1 MIGTQIVETPDRES
15 PGRTGARTE
24 AAASSV
30 TLRSWPYP
38 YEAALA
44 ICSDLDET
52 PTAGDYFDMM
62 RLLNTTEPTR
72 LGRGVGLEVGNSIY
86 FDMPP
91 SQFSYWN
98 ADDRAR
104 ASVRSLIQSGH
115 VDCLHSFG
123 DLAATRAHAGRAL
136 DELARHDCAL
146 KVWIDHA
153 VAPSNFGA
161 DIMRGSGDVERSAA
175 FHADLTCG
183 FGIEYVWRGRV
194 TSVIGQDVPRRLG
207 GIARWRHP
215 AASSVT
221 AAKEAAK
228 GWLARA
234 GSPKYDSHRTND
246 LVWTSRLRSGQ
257 PVYEFLRANP
267 SWAGISVYET
277 ADGLGEVVT
286 SAFLRTLVARGA
298 ACILYTHLGKM
309 REPGRMLAASARQ
322 ALERTADAFSSGRLL
337 VTTTT
342 RLLDFC
348 RARRSVAWTAQ
359 AIDGDRVNIDIRT
372 PSFSSISSIRP
383 ADDRWLAG
391 LTFQVADPARTTL
404 TVDGRRALTIRQ
416 NPKDASG
423 RASISVPWPRLDF
436 PGL

>member
-1 MIGTQIVETPDRES
+1 MIGSQMVETASHSQGVRVQ
-15 PGRTGARTE
+15 
-24 AAASSV
+24 AAASGV
-30 TLRSWPYP
+30 ALRPWPYP

-52 PTAGDYFDMM
+52 PTADDYFDMM
-62 RLLNTTEPTR
+62 RLLNTSGPTR
-72 LGRGVGLEVGNSIY
+72 LGPGAGLEVGNSIY
-86 FDMPP
+86 FDMPA

-104 ASVRSLIQSGH
+104 AAVRRLIQSGH
-115 VDCLHSFG
+115 IDCLHSFG
-123 DLAATRAHAGRAL
+123 NLATTRAHAGRAL
-136 DELARHDCAL
+136 DELARHDCAM

-161 DIMRGSGDVERSAA
+161 DIMQGSGDLEGSAA
-175 FHADLTCG
+175 YHADLTCG

-234 GSPKYDSHRTND
+234 GSAKYDSHRAND
-246 LVWTSRLRSGQ
+246 LIWPSRLRSGQ
-257 PVYEFLRANP
+257 PVHEFLRANP

-277 ADGLGEVVT
+277 ADGLGEVIT
-286 SAFLRTLVARGA
+286 NEFLRTLDARGGG
-298 ACILYTHLGKM
+298 CILYTHLGKM
-309 REPGRMLAASARQ
+309 RQAGRVLVPSARE

-337 VTTTT
+337 VTTTR

-348 RARRSVAWTAQ
+348 RARRTVTWTAESLDDGRVT
-359 AIDGDRVNIDIRT
+359 IDMRT
-372 PSFSSISSIRP
+372 PSASWI
-383 ADDRWLAG
+383 DDRLLAG
-391 LTFQVADPARTTL
+391 LTFHVANPSRTTL
-404 TVDGRRALTIRQ
+404 TVDGQRELPIRQ
-416 NPKDASG
+416 NPKDSTG
-423 RASISVPWPRLDF
+423 RASISVPWPRLEF
-436 PGL
+436 PGI

>member
-1 MIGTQIVETPDRES
+1 MIGSQMVETANQSQGVRVQ
-15 PGRTGARTE
+15 
-24 AAASSV
+24 AAASGV
-30 TLRSWPYP
+30 ALRPWPYP

-52 PTAGDYFDMM
+52 PTADDYFDLM
-62 RLLNTTEPTR
+62 RLLNTTGPTR
-72 LGRGVGLEVGNSIY
+72 LGPGAGLEVGNSIY
-86 FDMPP
+86 FDMPA

-104 ASVRSLIQSGH
+104 AAIRRLIQSGH
-115 VDCLHSFG
+115 IDCLHSFG
-123 DLAATRAHAGRAL
+123 DLATTRAHAGRAL
-136 DELARHDCAL
+136 DELARHDCAM

-161 DIMRGSGDVERSAA
+161 DIMQGNGDLEGSAA
-175 FHADLTCG
+175 YHADLTCG

-194 TSVIGQDVPRRLG
+194 TSIIGQDVPRRLG

-234 GSPKYDSHRTND
+234 GSAKYDSHRAND
-246 LVWTSRLRSGQ
+246 LVWASRLRSGQ
-257 PVYEFLRANP
+257 PVHEFLRANP

-277 ADGLGEVVT
+277 ADGLGEVIT
-286 SAFLRTLVARGA
+286 NEFLRTLDARGGG
-298 ACILYTHLGKM
+298 CILYTHLGKM
-309 REPGRMLAASARQ
+309 RQPGRVLVPSARE

-337 VTTTT
+337 VTTTR

-348 RARRSVAWTAQ
+348 RARRTVTWTAESRD
-359 AIDGDRVNIDIRT
+359 DGRVTIDIRT
-372 PSFSSISSIRP
+372 PSASWI
-383 ADDRWLAG
+383 DDQLLAG
-391 LTFQVADPARTTL
+391 LTFHVANPSRTTL
-404 TVDGRRALTIRQ
+404 TVDGQRELPIRQ
-416 NPKDASG
+416 NPKDSSG
-423 RASISVPWPRLDF
+423 RASISVPWPRLEF
-436 PGL
+436 PGI

>member
-1 MIGTQIVETPDRES
+1 MIGSQSVETPNRSTHEQA
-15 PGRTGARTE
+15 GTRGQ
-24 AAASSV
+24 AAPSSV
-30 TLRSWPYP
+30 MLRPWPYP

-62 RLLNTTEPTR
+62 RLLNTTQPTR
-72 LGRGVGLEVGNSIY
+72 LGPGVGLEVGNSIY

-98 ADDRAR
+98 ADERAR
-104 ASVRSLIQSGH
+104 ASIRALIQSGH

-123 DLAATRAHAGRAL
+123 DLATTRADAGRAL
-136 DELARHDCAL
+136 DELARHDCAM

-161 DIMRGSGDVERSAA
+161 DIMQGSGDVEGAA
-175 FHADLTCG
+175 AYHADLTCG

-207 GIARWRHP
+207 GIARWQHP
-215 AASSVT
+215 AVSSVT

-234 GSPKYDSHRTND
+234 GSPKYDSHRAND
-246 LVWTSRLRSGQ
+246 LIWPSRLRSGQ
-257 PVYEFLRANP
+257 PVHEFLRANP

-286 SAFLRTLVARGA
+286 NGFLRTLVGRGG

-309 REPGRMLAASARQ
+309 RQPGRMLVPSARE
-322 ALERTADAFSSGRLL
+322 ALERTADACVSGRLL

-348 RARRSVAWTAQ
+348 RARRLVTWTAESLD
-359 AIDGDRVNIDIRT
+359 DGRVNIDIAT
-372 PSFSSISSIRP
+372 PSLLSRET
-383 ADDRWLAG
+383 DDRWLAG
-391 LTFQVADPARTTL
+391 LTFHVDNPSRTTL
-404 TVDGRRALTIRQ
+404 TVDGQRSIPVRQ
-416 NPKDASG
+416 NPKDSSG
-423 RASISVPWPRLDF
+423 RASIPVPWPRLEIPDF
-436 PGL
+436 

>member
-1 MIGTQIVETPDRES
+1 MIGGQIVETPDRAATE
-15 PGRTGARTE
+15 PAGARAQ
-24 AAASSV
+24 AAPSGV
-30 TLRSWPYP
+30 TLRPWPYP

-52 PTAGDYFDMM
+52 PTAADYLDMM

-72 LGRGVGLEVGNSIY
+72 LGRGVGLEVGNTIY

-98 ADDRAR
+98 GDDRAR
-104 ASVRSLIQSGH
+104 ASIRALIQSGH

-123 DLAATRAHAGRAL
+123 DLATTRAHAGRAL
-136 DELARHDCAL
+136 DELARHNCEI
-146 KVWIDHA
+146 KVWIDHG

-161 DIMRGSGDVERSAA
+161 DIMQGSGDVEGSAA
-175 FHADLTCG
+175 YHADLTCS

-234 GSPKYDSHRTND
+234 GSAKYGSHRAND
-246 LVWTSRLRSGQ
+246 LVWESRLRSGQ
-257 PVYEFLRANP
+257 PVREFLRANP

-277 ADGLGEVVT
+277 ADGLGEVMT
-286 SAFLRTLVARGA
+286 PEFLSRLVHRGG
-298 ACILYTHLGKM
+298 ACVLYTHLGKM
-309 REPGRMLAASARQ
+309 KLPGRALMPATRS
-322 ALERTADAFSSGRLL
+322 ALEHLSAEFASGSLL
-337 VTTTT
+337 VTT
-342 RLLDFC
+342 
-348 RARRSVAWTAQ
+348 
-359 AIDGDRVNIDIRT
+359 
-372 PSFSSISSIRP
+372 
-383 ADDRWLAG
+383 
-391 LTFQVADPARTTL
+391 
-404 TVDGRRALTIRQ
+404 
-416 NPKDASG
+416 
-423 RASISVPWPRLDF
+423 
-436 PGL
+436 